1 MLTLYVLG
9 NLLGRLLMAY
19 LLVWLVCFALSRGD
33 WRAALTR
40 SRRWQAVLAVVVLFG
55 LGLAGTVGPS
65 FGR

>member
-9 NLLGRLLMAY
+9 NLLGRLLMTY
-19 LLVWLVCFALSRGD
+19 LLVWLVCLILSRGG
-33 WRAALTR
+33 WRSAFVR
-40 SRRWQAVLAVVVLFG
+40 SRRWQAVLAVVLLFG

>member
-19 LLVWLVCFALSRGD
+19 LLVWLVCLVLSRGD
-33 WRAALTR
+33 WRGALVR
-40 SRRWQAVLAVVVLFG
+40 SRRWPAVLAVVVLFG
-55 LGLAGTVGPS
+55 LGLAGSVGPS

>member
-19 LLVWLVCFALSRGD
+19 LLVWLVCLALSRGD
-33 WRAALTR
+33 WRGALVR

-55 LGLAGTVGPS
+55 LGLAGSVGPS
-65 FGR
+65 FER